1 MDCLNREKTAENIR
15 LLRKK
20 YHKTEK
26 EISDGIDSTVKN
38 YRAAEKGKDI
48 LTQKY
53 IERLAGYYKVKYED
67 IAVYDHTY
75 NDGYRLGLAAAIDYF
90 NLKYNL
96 TFVTDEIDKAI
107 VDAEKSMP
115 YIYSR
120 DMPLLRK
127 CLMILGYCP
136 TVVTIE
142 ELKEKLKRLTNTKG
156 FDDMEPDD
164 LPLFFQRL
172 FSGEYAMIVKHE
184 KKTVGI
190 FSQDDCER
198 FESAIQIFIEG
209 ITNKIIR
216 EFKYNT
222 SLKIQEIVKDELD
235 SGKQTKESHLESLRR
250 EWQIFEEIEWGL
262 ESLESI

>member
-26 EISDGIDSTVKN
+26 EVSDGIASTVKN

-48 LTQKY
+48 LTQSY
-53 IERLAGYYKVKYED
+53 IERIAGYYKVKYED
-67 IAVYDHTY
+67 IAVYDHTFL
-75 NDGYRLGLAAAIDYF
+75 DGYRLGLTVAIDYF

-96 TFVTDEIDKAI
+96 DFVTDEIDKAI

-120 DMPLLRK
+120 DMPLLRN
-127 CLMILGYCP
+127 CLTLLGYYP

-164 LPLFFQRL
+164 LPLFFKRL
-172 FSGEYAMIVKHE
+172 FSGKYAMIVKHE
-184 KKTVGI
+184 KKAVCI

-209 ITNKIIR
+209 ITNKMIR
-216 EFKYNT
+216 EFTYNT
-222 SLKIQEIVKDELD
+222 RLKIQEIVKDELD
-235 SGKQTKESHLESLRR
+235 LEEHTIELITETLRR
-250 EWQIFEEIEWGL
+250 ECQFLEELGWGL
-262 ESLESI
+262 ESL

>member
-26 EISDGIDSTVKN
+26 EVSDGIASTVKN

-48 LTQKY
+48 LTQSY
-53 IERLAGYYKVKYED
+53 IERIAGYYKVKYED
-67 IAVYDHTY
+67 IAVYDHTFL
-75 NDGYRLGLAAAIDYF
+75 DGYHLGLTVAVDYF

-115 YIYSR
+115 YISIC
-120 DMPLLRK
+120 DMPLLK
-127 CLMILGYCP
+127 NCLTLLGYYP

-142 ELKEKLKRLTNTKG
+142 ELKDKLKGLTDNKG

-164 LPLFFQRL
+164 LPLFFKRL
-172 FSGEYAMIVKHE
+172 FSGKYAMIVKHE
-184 KKTVGI
+184 KKAVCI

-209 ITNKIIR
+209 ITNKMIR

>member
-1 MDCLNREKTAENIR
+1 MDCLNKEKTAENIR

-26 EISDGIDSTVKN
+26 EIVDGIGSTVKN

-48 LTQKY
+48 ITQNY
-53 IERLAGYYKVKYED
+53 IDRLAEYYNVKSED

-75 NDGYRLGLAAAIDYF
+75 LDGYRRGLTAAVDYF
-90 NLKYNL
+90 NLKYGL
-96 TFVTDEIDKAI
+96 DFATGEIDKAI
-107 VDAEKSMP
+107 IDAEKSMP
-115 YIYSR
+115 YIYIR
-120 DMPLLRK
+120 NMPLLRK
-127 CLMILGYCP
+127 CLTLLGYYP

-142 ELKEKLKRLTNTKG
+142 ELKDKLKGLTDNKG

-184 KKTVGI
+184 KKTVAI

-198 FESAIQIFIEG
+198 FESIIQICIEG
-209 ITNKIIR
+209 ITNKMIR
-216 EFKYNT
+216 EFTYNT
-222 SLKIQEIVKDELD
+222 RLKLQEIVKDELD
-235 SGKQTKESHLESLRR
+235 LGERTKELITETLRR
-250 EWQIFEEIEWGL
+250 ECQFLEEIDLGL
-262 ESLESI
+262 ESL